1 MTSQDPSPFSTQPY
15 QPQPGYG
22 PFAGDAQGYGY
33 YLAPPPFRVG
43 DMIVSIILLTIGLL
57 VTVNMIFVAFTLETA
72 MQEQYTSYGLGTY
85 QATNGLTVASAAIL
99 ISHVVLLAIAT
110 PLTIVLIRKRMLS
123 FWLPLIAGAIAAI
136 IFWVA
141 IFGIILSDQKL
152 MSYFSTTQY

>member
-1 MTSQDPSPFSTQPY
+1 MTYQDPSPFSTQPY
-15 QPQPGYG
+15 QAQPGYG
-22 PFAGDAQGYGY
+22 PFDGGAQGYGY
-33 YLAPPPFRVG
+33 YLARPPFRVG